1 MQIPYSLA
9 ISYLLLGT
17 AIGMVIWFTTA
28 RILDKEH
35 FGASSQRMILIA
47 VVLAVLGIIFAIGH
61 LGRME
66 RFMNLVSNPNSWLS
80 REGFFAGGFTGLL
93 LLYYLLIRN
102 KAQEQIR
109 KVDILL
115 YLAALAGLATFIS
128 MGMIYASVSA
138 VPAWNSFIVVLVDIL
153 SGLVLGG
160 VLFLLLLDREQA
172 ADIFKPLVRGVLA
185 VLLVSLLVNVIHEVQ
200 VGMTLSAL
208 AAQGV
213 EVPSIWLG
221 SILHLLVGLIIPAY
235 VLAKMLKP
243 QDKVLAS
250 GLTIAMVCVVIGEV
264 TAKMMHFVVAVKG
277 PLF

>member
-28 RILDKEH
+28 RILDKER
-35 FGASSQRMILIA
+35 FGGSSQRMILIA
-47 VVLAVLGIIFAIGH
+47 VVLAVLGIIFATGH

-66 RFMNLVSNPNSWLS
+66 RFMNLVSNPDSWLS

-102 KAQEQIR
+102 KAQEQVR

-115 YLAALAGLATFIS
+115 YLAALAGLGTFIS

-172 ADIFKPLVRGVLA
+172 EIFKPLVKGVFA
-185 VLLVSLLVNVIHEVQ
+185 VLLVSLLVNIIHQVQ

>member
-28 RILDKEH
+28 RILDKER

-47 VVLAVLGIIFAIGH
+47 VVLAVLGIIFATAH

-66 RFMNLVSNPNSWLS
+66 RFMNLVSNPDSWLS

-102 KAQEQIR
+102 KAQEQVR

-115 YLAALAGLATFIS
+115 YLAALAGLGTFIS

-138 VPAWNSFIVVLVDIL
+138 VPAWSSFIVVLVDIL

-172 ADIFKPLVRGVLA
+172 EIFKPLVKGVFA
-185 VLLVSLLVNVIHEVQ
+185 VLLVSLLVNIIHQVQ